1 MAGAD
6 DDRVD
11 DAMLWTINRLS
22 MTQWGQY
29 EYSTPVFAPNNW
41 HLGLARG
48 ISDQDTYGQRFGR
61 LYPYA
66 ALCVQVRG
74 VVAAGEAAA
83 MPVRHGRYGDGCPS
97 VDLFLIGGAATVPA
111 KLCRVAGIIRA
122 TAVDAIIS
130 ETLTR
135 DFATFR
141 IDAEGIACSSIRVC
155 LRPFP
160 SIGAL
165 LCEFDTPCDAIA
177 FDGAR
182 NITVMTPA
190 AARAHAYHVNTVG
203 LAAAGPSILRHFARG
218 FAIAFPPEQGRFRAG
233 VAALLPAATLL
244 PRFVGINLAFGFATA
259 SEPTPVPA
267 SEPKVVG
274 RTVNSRCSIC
284 RQLLRADTSGA
295 ISLVLLLPPAV
306 SPPQAAPPPPSPPPS
321 PPPPASPPPSPP
333 PPASPPP
340 ASPAPPVPP
349 PPPLHELDLAVA
361 RVAAER
367 DSDIL
372 EEIGAD
378 AALGEAYAALE
389 SANYDRTR
397 AEAALI
403 ATRLCEW
410 GKLTMGDM
418 ASPHKACSHMACPH
432 VARLPY
438 IAARCT
444 TLAAAGKAKA
454 ARLLVGIMA
463 GRLRGTIAAR
473 DPARPAL
480 SKWVDT
486 VDPPHEL

>member
-29 EYSTPVFAPNNW
+29 EYSTPMFAPNNW

-83 MPVRHGRYGDGCPS
+83 MPVRHGQYGDGCPS

-130 ETLTR
+130 ETLTQ

-141 IDAEGIACSSIRVC
+141 IDAEGISFSSIRAC

-182 NITVMTPA
+182 NITAMTPA

-203 LAAAGPSILRHFARG
+203 LAAASPSILRHFARG
-218 FAIAFPPEQGRFRAG
+218 FAIAFPLEQGRFRAG
-233 VAALLPAATLL
+233 VAVSIPAATLL
-244 PRFVGINLAFGFATA
+244 PRFVGINLAFGSAA
-259 SEPTPVPA
+259 APAGEPAPVPA
-267 SEPKVVG
+267 GGPKVVG

-295 ISLVLLLPPAV
+295 ISLVLL
-306 SPPQAAPPPPSPPPS
+306 PQAA
-321 PPPPASPPPSPP
+321 PPPPASPPPVSPP
-333 PPASPPP
+333 PS
-340 ASPAPPVPP
+340 
-349 PPPLHELDLAVA
+349 HELDLAVA
-361 RVAAER
+361 RVAAEC

-372 EEIGAD
+372 EEIRAD
-378 AALGEAYAALE
+378 MALGEAYAALE

-403 ATRLCEW
+403 AARLCEW
-410 GKLTMGDM
+410 GKLTVGDV
-418 ASPHKACSHMACPH
+418 ASPHMACPH
-432 VARLPY
+432 AARLPY

-444 TLAAAGKAKA
+444 TLAAASKAKA
-454 ARLLVGIMA
+454 ARLLVGIIA
-463 GRLRGTIAAR
+463 GRLRGAIAAR
-473 DPARPAL
+473 SPAHPSREL

-486 VDPPHEL
+486 VD